1 MPNLFVYGTLI
12 DDPTVRSVLGRVPR
26 SRQAVLKGFRR
37 TGHEKGPWVVAEP
50 DPAAEIRGKILEGL
64 SEGEVDRFDKF
75 EGVDLG
81 FYRRIAVHIEVGT
94 SHVEAWTYVKV

>member
-1 MPNLFVYGTLI
+1 MSNLFVYGTLI
-12 DDPTVRSVLGRVPR
+12 DDAAIRSVLGRMPR
-26 SRQAVLKGFRR
+26 SRVAVLRGFRR
-37 TGHEKGPWVVAEP
+37 AVHEKGPWVVAEP
-50 DPAAEIRGKILEGL
+50 DPAAQIAGRVLEGL

-81 FYRRIAVHIEVGT
+81 LYRRIAVHIEVGT